1 MEVYEREDL
10 CRKAEESGRYLKGRL
25 EELAAQFPDLVR
37 EVRGIGLL
45 LGLEAVKEEYA
56 GSIIAEMSRRHVI
69 AVYTLNQPKVIR
81 FEPALGISRRDLDLC
96 LEALQASLTK
106 TREMFATQPTP

>member
-1 MEVYEREDL
+1 
-10 CRKAEESGRYLKGRL
+10 
-25 EELAAQFPDLVR
+25 
-37 EVRGIGLL
+37 
-45 LGLEAVKEEYA
+45 
-56 GSIIAEMSRRHVI
+56 MSRRHVI